1 MKHIIYF
8 ILSFILLNACSN
20 SGKFEIAGTI
30 ENSEN
35 KELKFSELLV
45 NGTQEIKTLKL
56 DKTGN
61 FKFKS
66 STQIPRFYQ
75 LSLSNNNFITLL
87 VAPGEKVNITASSNN
102 LGNAKI
108 KGSEGSVQVQKLN
121 NNLVEAKKELNS
133 IVKKIEQTDNPE
145 TIEKLNN
152 EYAYI
157 VDNLRDSSIAFIVSN
172 LNSMA
177 CIVALYQK
185 FDDENYVLY
194 KNRDLQYIKI
204 VSENLGKAYPES
216 AHVKSLLADYGNLM
230 KRYNQI
236 KTNIELNRLMAENKV
251 TSYPEIYLP
260 NEQGDSV
267 SLNSIR
273 SKYILVNFWASWSQE
288 SIKRNLE
295 LKEVY
300 KQYHAKG
307 FEIYQVSLDTKLENW
322 QRAVKFD
329 QLPWINVIDMD
340 GRTSYY
346 AKIYNV
352 KTLPTSYLINPEG
365 EIVTIN
371 PSVEQ
376 LNSTFEYALK

>member
-1 MKHIIYF
+1 MKNLIYF
-8 ILSFILLNACSN
+8 IISLFLLNACSN
-20 SGKFEIAGTI
+20 SGKFEITGTI
-30 ENSEN
+30 GNSEN

-56 DKTGN
+56 DKTGD

-75 LSLSNNNFITLL
+75 LSLSSNNFVTLL
-87 VAPGEKVNITASSNN
+87 ITPGEKIKIKAASNN
-102 LGNAKI
+102 LSNAEI
-108 KGSEGSVQVQKLN
+108 KGSEGSLQVQKLN
-121 NNLVEAKKELNS
+121 NRLVEAKKELNN
-133 IVKKIEQTDNPE
+133 IVKKIGQTEEPE
-145 TIEKLNN
+145 TIEKLND

-177 CIVALYQK
+177 SIVALYQK
-185 FDDENYVLY
+185 FDEENYILY

-204 VSENLGKAYPES
+204 VSENLGKTYPES
-216 AHVKSLLADYGNLM
+216 AHVKALLADYGNLM

-236 KTNIELNRLMAENKV
+236 KTNIELNKLMAQNKV

-260 NEQGDSV
+260 NGQGDSI
-267 SLNSIR
+267 SLNSLG
-273 SKYILVNFWASWSQE
+273 SKYILVNFWASWSEE

-295 LKEVY
+295 LKDVY
-300 KQYHAKG
+300 KKYHTKG
-307 FEIYQVSLDTKLENW
+307 FEIYQVSLDTKIENW
-322 QRAVKFD
+322 QRAVNFD
-329 QLPWINVIDMD
+329 QLPWINVIDLD

>member
-1 MKHIIYF
+1 MKHLIYF
-8 ILSFILLNACSN
+8 ILSLILLNACSN
-20 SGKFEIAGTI
+20 SEKFEIAGAI

-56 DKTGN
+56 DKTGG

-66 STQIPRFYQ
+66 TTAIPRFYQ
-75 LSLSNNNFITLL
+75 LSLSDNNFITLL
-87 VAPGEKVNITASSNN
+87 IAPGEEVNISASSNN

-121 NNLVEAKKELNS
+121 TNLVEAKKELNS
-133 IVKKIEQTDNPE
+133 IVKKIEQTEDPE
-145 TIEKLNN
+145 TIENLND

-185 FDDENYVLY
+185 FDEENYVLY

-204 VSENLGKAYPES
+204 VSENLGKTYPES
-216 AHVKSLLADYGNLM
+216 AHVKALLADYGNLM
-230 KRYNQI
+230 KRYNQV

>member
-1 MKHIIYF
+1 MKNLIYF
-8 ILSFILLNACSN
+8 IISLFLLNACSN
-20 SGKFEIAGTI
+20 SGKFEITGTI
-30 ENSEN
+30 GNSEN

-56 DKTGN
+56 DKTGD

-75 LSLSNNNFITLL
+75 LSLSSNNFVTLL
-87 VAPGEKVNITASSNN
+87 IAPGEKIKIKAASNN
-102 LGNAKI
+102 LSNAEI
-108 KGSEGSVQVQKLN
+108 KGSEGSLQVQKLN
-121 NNLVEAKKELNS
+121 NRLVEAKKELNN
-133 IVKKIEQTDNPE
+133 IVKKIGQTEEPE
-145 TIEKLNN
+145 TIEKLND

-177 CIVALYQK
+177 SIVALYQK
-185 FDDENYVLY
+185 FDEENYILY

-204 VSENLGKAYPES
+204 VSENLGKTYPES
-216 AHVKSLLADYGNLM
+216 AHVKALLADYGNLM

-236 KTNIELNRLMAENKV
+236 KTNIELNKLMAQNKV

-260 NEQGDSV
+260 NAQGDSI
-267 SLNSIR
+267 SLNSVG
-273 SKYILVNFWASWSQE
+273 SKYILVNFWASWSEE

-295 LKEVY
+295 LKDVY
-300 KQYHAKG
+300 KKYHTKG
-307 FEIYQVSLDTKLENW
+307 FEIYQVSLDTKIENW
-322 QRAVKFD
+322 QRAVNFD
-329 QLPWINVIDMD
+329 QLPWINVIDLD